1 MAFASYRKIS
11 EFTTIVSNFLKLTII
26 QDNGIWCLVFHHIFI
41 LFTQTCEIQCQP
53 FLAAVRHHN
62 LLEFWNNWNQC
73 LLKCVFCKELNIS
86 GSISYQGVYIRNF
99 MRYLS
104 FYRCRILHFTITIGV
119 WRTKYC
125 LSFDPSLQIQLHFK
139 HSKTYSLTY
148 YIFQIQANGR
158 SSIIPWN
165 SFWFILGK
173 ML

>member
-1 MAFASYRKIS
+1 M
-11 EFTTIVSNFLKLTII
+11 EFDVKFFITSSFSLLKLARFSA
-26 QDNGIWCLVFHHIFI
+26 N
-41 LFTQTCEIQCQP
+41 P

-86 GSISYQGVYIRNF
+86 GSISYQGVFIRNF

-119 WRTKYC
+119 WGTKY
-125 LSFDPSLQIQLHFK
+125 SLIFWPESVNTAPFQAFK
-139 HSKTYSLTY
+139 AYSQT

-165 SFWFILGK
+165 SFWFILDK